1 MISLIIK
8 ECPKKATKIVKGGEV
23 KMYEEQLKPFGLFNP
38 EKKRLRGSMVASRFL
53 RRDRC
58 R

>member
-1 MISLIIK
+1 
-8 ECPKKATKIVKGGEV
+8 
-23 KMYEEQLKPFGLFNP
+23 MYEEQLKPFGLFNP